1 MKTKLPNQWARQVR
15 MGTVLQ
21 ASVLIK
27 VPVVATGVNEASPH
41 PIFVKSYYKEEEVTL
56 PCEL

>member
-21 ASVLIK
+21 ARVLIK
-27 VPVVATGVNEASPH
+27 VPVAATGVNEASPH
-41 PIFVKSYYKEEEVTL
+41 PIFVKSYYKEGRGNFVM
-56 PCEL
+56 